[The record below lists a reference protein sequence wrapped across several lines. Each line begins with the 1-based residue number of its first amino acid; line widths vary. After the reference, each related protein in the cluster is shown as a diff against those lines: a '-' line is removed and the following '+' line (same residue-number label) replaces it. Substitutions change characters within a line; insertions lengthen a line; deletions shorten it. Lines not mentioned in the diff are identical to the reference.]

1 MGATALGTQPAAAA
15 SGSFTGNP
23 AVTAT
28 AYDSLG
34 LARNTRTVSYN
45 EDARQ
50 FLVTLDP
57 ARKYNYIH
65 GDAFNDFSVPYHL
78 TTREFNELV
87 KRHLTPNG
95 IYLSNV
101 IDGRDLPFARALL
114 RTLKATFT
122 HVYFIPS
129 NKAYRDIRANTMLVL
144 ATNSPLDTPA
154 TTTRASSAPGSSTTP
169 NSTPGWGQARSSCSP
184 MIMCRPTTC

>member
-1 MGATALGTQPAAAA
+1 
-15 SGSFTGNP
+15 
-23 AVTAT
+23 
-28 AYDSLG
+28 
-34 LARNTRTVSYN
+34 VSYN

-101 IDGRDLPFARALL
+101 IDGRDIPFARALL

-122 HVYFIPS
+122 NVYFIPS

-144 ATNSPLDTPA
+144 ATNSPLDTRAFA
-154 TTTRASSAPGSSTTP
+154 TLNGHDNQSQFSAWIIDDAELDAWLSAGPQFLLTDDFVPTDNLLTGVFEVKLAVPTP
-169 NSTPGWGQARSSCSP
+169 
-184 MIMCRPTTC
+184 